1 MLPYDPASE
10 IVFNQTSK
18 GPLGSFEGNA
28 VIISATGD
36 LDNLRGTLRLQGT
49 VDLNGIAT
57 VT

>member
-18 GPLGSFEGNA
+18 CLLGSFEANA

-36 LDNLRGTLRLQGT
+36 LDNLRGTIRLQGT